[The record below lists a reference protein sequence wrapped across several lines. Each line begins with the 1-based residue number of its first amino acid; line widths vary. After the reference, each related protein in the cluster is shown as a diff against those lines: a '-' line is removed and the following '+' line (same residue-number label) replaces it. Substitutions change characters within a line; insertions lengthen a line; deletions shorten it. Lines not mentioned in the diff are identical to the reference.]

1 MPVNSKAGRAIQGII
16 NRSGAAEVTTWL
28 PVYQEK
34 GVHNFYLRTKGRKR
48 QVSAANTAKTVTKEL
63 NAASGEPEARAVPA
77 EGEIEE
83 VMEEVEESEGP
94 KQILRQRQR

>member
-1 MPVNSKAGRAIQGII
+1 M
-16 NRSGAAEVTTWL
+16 
-28 PVYQEK
+28 
-34 GVHNFYLRTKGRKR
+34 
-48 QVSAANTAKTVTKEL
+48 SAANTAETVTKEL
-63 NAASGEPEARAVPA
+63 NAASDEPEARAVPA